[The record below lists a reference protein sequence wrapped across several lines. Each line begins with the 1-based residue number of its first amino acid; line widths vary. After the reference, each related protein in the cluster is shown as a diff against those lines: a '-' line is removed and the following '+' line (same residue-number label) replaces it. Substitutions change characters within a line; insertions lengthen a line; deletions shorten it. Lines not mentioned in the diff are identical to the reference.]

1 GWVQGMASDNFDDYY
16 ENLTDAIKDTDA
28 WEETQRT
35 ISETQEGIRNT
46 QQELEQTAEEL
57 RQEAADQ
64 AKQVSQD
71 IDASAKS
78 ITADVDGKI
87 SAVNKTITD
96 ELTSVNESLD
106 SGLAQANKGIQEAKS
121 AVADANQQIAI
132 LSKSLAD
139 GDAALNAQIK
149 TAENGLKQS
158 LSQVNTTLTNAVKQE
173 TADRIADVNAKAAQ
187 AADELLAAT
196 QGIEASIE
204 SLTQVMKS
212 ADENLAREMSSLA
225 AGANIQF
232 DSQVIWHF
240 NNQTTEG
247 WTGSA
252 GVPGVSQDG
261 WLRPADSATDPYIT
275 SPGGLAVDGAAY
287 RFIML
292 RFRKT
297 GKPVWAG
304 EIRWVSAGENF
315 NNTKRY
321 IVAEPEYADGVATLT
336 VRDIPWT
343 GNIDRI
349 RLDLTNQQDASNFIE
364 FDWIAVGRPAP
375 GASTAALQDVRST
388 LTNAL
393 TAEAQA
399 RSTLAAQMRGS
410 YEGSDLEK
418 VTSGLLY
425 QEKTARVT
433 AISAEVK
440 ARESLQT
447 QFNDN
452 KAAVSGELSS

>member
-1 GWVQGMASDNFDDYY
+1 LRK
-16 ENLTDAIKDTDA
+16 E
-28 WEETQRT
+28 
-35 ISETQEGIRNT
+35 
-46 QQELEQTAEEL
+46 AE
-57 RQEAADQ
+57 DQ

-71 IDASAKS
+71 IEASAKS

-96 ELTSVNESLD
+96 EITSVNEALD
-106 SGLAQANKGIQEAKS
+106 SGLAQANKGVQEAKS
-121 AVADANQQIAI
+121 AVADANKQIATVN
-132 LSKSLAD
+132 KSLTDSITQVRQSVTDTAAEINATIDLEIARVNKTLAD

-158 LSQVNTTLTNAVKQE
+158 LSQVNTTLTSAVKQE

-204 SLTQVMKS
+204 SLTQVMKT

-388 LTNAL
+388 LSNAL

-410 YEGSDLEK
+410 YDGSDLEK
-418 VTSGLLY
+418 VT
-425 QEKTARVT
+425 
-433 AISAEVK
+433 
-440 ARESLQT
+440 
-447 QFNDN
+447 
-452 KAAVSGELSS
+452 

>member
-1 GWVQGMASDNFDDYY
+1 MPLSDVAYPGKSYQQMGLSMGAEFWYRARLVDRLGNESPWTGWVQGMASDNFDDYY

-225 AGANIQF
+225 AALISSSIRRLSGI
-232 DSQVIWHF
+232 STIRRPR
-240 NNQTTEG
+240 
-247 WTGSA
+247 A
-252 GVPGVSQDG
+252 GPEA
-261 WLRPADSATDPYIT
+261 PAYRECPRMAGYALLTAPPIRT
-275 SPGGLAVDGAAY
+275 LPLLAVWLSMVRRTASSCCA
-287 RFIML
+287 FV
-292 RFRKT
+292 
-297 GKPVWAG
+297 KPA
-304 EIRWVSAGENF
+304 
-315 NNTKRY
+315 
-321 IVAEPEYADGVATLT
+321 
-336 VRDIPWT
+336 
-343 GNIDRI
+343 
-349 RLDLTNQQDASNFIE
+349 NQS
-364 FDWIAVGRPAP
+364 GR
-375 GASTAALQDVRST
+375 VRSVGCLPAKTSITRSDT
-388 LTNAL
+388 L
-393 TAEAQA
+393 
-399 RSTLAAQMRGS
+399 
-410 YEGSDLEK
+410 
-418 VTSGLLY
+418 LLS
-425 QEKTARVT
+425 QNMPMGW
-433 AISAEVK
+433 
-440 ARESLQT
+440 QP
-447 QFNDN
+447 
-452 KAAVSGELSS
+452 

>member
-1 GWVQGMASDNFDDYY
+1 M
-16 ENLTDAIKDTDA
+16 
-28 WEETQRT
+28 
-35 ISETQEGIRNT
+35 
-46 QQELEQTAEEL
+46 
-57 RQEAADQ
+57 
-64 AKQVSQD
+64 
-71 IDASAKS
+71 
-78 ITADVDGKI
+78 
-87 SAVNKTITD
+87 KT
-96 ELTSVNESLD
+96 
-106 SGLAQANKGIQEAKS
+106 
-121 AVADANQQIAI
+121 
-132 LSKSLAD
+132 
-139 GDAALNAQIK
+139 
-149 TAENGLKQS
+149 
-158 LSQVNTTLTNAVKQE
+158 
-173 TADRIADVNAKAAQ
+173 
-187 AADELLAAT
+187 
-196 QGIEASIE
+196 
-204 SLTQVMKS
+204 

-292 RFRKT
+292 RFRQT

-375 GASTAALQDVRST
+375 GASTAALT
-388 LTNAL
+388 IA
-393 TAEAQA
+393 A
-399 RSTLAAQMRGS
+399 RSRTSPPRRSVQTATHSANRGPAR
-410 YEGSDLEK
+410 
-418 VTSGLLY
+418 GLFFF
-425 QEKTARVT
+425 Q
-433 AISAEVK
+433 
-440 ARESLQT
+440 
-447 QFNDN
+447 
-452 KAAVSGELSS
+452 G

>member
-1 GWVQGMASDNFDDYY
+1 
-16 ENLTDAIKDTDA
+16 
-28 WEETQRT
+28 
-35 ISETQEGIRNT
+35 
-46 QQELEQTAEEL
+46 
-57 RQEAADQ
+57 
-64 AKQVSQD
+64 
-71 IDASAKS
+71 
-78 ITADVDGKI
+78 
-87 SAVNKTITD
+87 
-96 ELTSVNESLD
+96 
-106 SGLAQANKGIQEAKS
+106 
-121 AVADANQQIAI
+121 
-132 LSKSLAD
+132 
-139 GDAALNAQIK
+139 
-149 TAENGLKQS
+149 
-158 LSQVNTTLTNAVKQE
+158 
-173 TADRIADVNAKAAQ
+173 
-187 AADELLAAT
+187 
-196 QGIEASIE
+196 
-204 SLTQVMKS
+204 
-212 ADENLAREMSSLA
+212 MSSLA

-275 SPGGLAVDGAAY
+275 SHGGLAVVGAAY

-292 RFRKT
+292 RFRQT

-349 RLDLTNQQDASNFIE
+349 RPDLTNQQDASNFIE

-388 LTNAL
+388 LSNAL

-410 YEGSDLEK
+410 YDGSDLEK

-425 QEKTARVT
+425 GKNRARYRHLGG
-433 AISAEVK
+433 S
-440 ARESLQT
+440 
-447 QFNDN
+447 
-452 KAAVSGELSS
+452 